1 MFRII
6 IIKGYKMN
14 IVEKYYMR
22 KASMGMSDEFYKEIE
37 QRDIEIM
44 RKAQIYLFVAPTLTV
59 GVVYLLN
66 KMRYEMLMSQH
77 FFHIIKTYQDKMQS
91 KY

>member
-1 MFRII
+1 
-6 IIKGYKMN
+6 MN